1 MENTLPMLT
10 FVVLTTGLCIIA
22 LTGLIFSDWV
32 EERRAQF
39 AFKAAAADRA
49 ANLTLQ
55 PTQRRATPAQEL
67 IQALKKAA

>member
-39 AFKAAAADRA
+39 AFKAASATRA
-49 ANLTLQ
+49 ATLAMEA
-55 PTQRRATPAQEL
+55 PQRRATPAQEL